1 MQSIGASGVWAGALA
16 APTCPA
22 RVSEFGVPVSLWVD
36 GIAMLEHADPDVGWA
51 TAGPA
56 PVSVVANTP
65 AATKATSGLASLV
78 VAVEATGGA
87 MDFAERPGG
96 GTLVTVTIPDELNQG

>member
-1 MQSIGASGVWAGALA
+1 
-16 APTCPA
+16 
-22 RVSEFGVPVSLWVD
+22 VSLWVD

-65 AATKATSGLASLV
+65 AATKATSDWLRWWSRLR
-78 VAVEATGGA
+78 
-87 MDFAERPGG
+87 RPAGRWISPSG
-96 GTLVTVTIPDELNQG
+96 PAAAPWLR

>member
-1 MQSIGASGVWAGALA
+1 
-16 APTCPA
+16 
-22 RVSEFGVPVSLWVD
+22 
-36 GIAMLEHADPDVGWA
+36 
-51 TAGPA
+51 
-56 PVSVVANTP
+56 VVANTP